1 MAAGIPQL
9 VGTIRC
15 NQGNLAARRE
25 QWAQASEHFLA
36 AIEVSQASGHPHD
49 AVEAMIGL
57 AKVEHQTG
65 RRDEAR
71 LQLQAARALS
81 ADIRSPQRVAEV
93 DAALA
98 ELTAQTSVP
107 QTSVSENPLSE
118 NPAAQRAPAV
128 PSELTPRQAE
138 VLSLLAAGMSNK
150 QIAAEL
156 FLSPATVERH
166 LATMYRNLGLGGRV
180 EAARFAIERGL
191 APDALSSRQKL

>member
-1 MAAGIPQL
+1 
-9 VGTIRC
+9 
-15 NQGNLAARRE
+15 
-25 QWAQASEHFLA
+25 
-36 AIEVSQASGHPHD
+36 
-49 AVEAMIGL
+49 
-57 AKVEHQTG
+57 
-65 RRDEAR
+65 
-71 LQLQAARALS
+71 
-81 ADIRSPQRVAEV
+81 
-93 DAALA
+93 
-98 ELTAQTSVP
+98 
-107 QTSVSENPLSE
+107 
-118 NPAAQRAPAV
+118 V